1 MSKFNLYGLKY
12 KEVLIIK
19 HALRDKIAQEDEF
32 LNGPICL
39 KKIKDEKVEKYKKD
53 HEEHK
58 RCYKKVEEQVQLIQ
72 DYINGKGKLY

>member
-58 RCYKKVEEQVQLIQ
+58 RCYEKVVAQLEDIN
-72 DYINGKGKLY
+72 DYIKR